1 MTLQMNNSSIDT
13 IIEKIITTWEEKL
26 QLDFLKMHPAFKLKY
41 GILSYWISIY
51 REFSQYQSKSITDL
65 NQNLDH
71 KEKIEKTKELLLNRN
86 SNTGEFKKKNMFNFL
101 INGFDNN
108 FIPSEPR
115 DIMRILGILE
125 EAKEDIRYINSVK
138 LYLTKCHITDDII
151 FTRKAISERKVKEM
165 LPKQRLITASAK
177 SFVDIIIKD
186 IDCINPKDIALELTR
201 DNAEILNKINIIFH
215 NFTTWLK

>member
-51 REFSQYQSKSITDL
+51 REFSQSQSKSITDL

-86 SNTGEFKKKNMFNFL
+86 SNTGEFKKKNML
-101 INGFDNN
+101 SKTIVG
-108 FIPSEPR
+108 SYR
-115 DIMRILGILE
+115 
-125 EAKEDIRYINSVK
+125 
-138 LYLTKCHITDDII
+138 
-151 FTRKAISERKVKEM
+151 
-165 LPKQRLITASAK
+165 
-177 SFVDIIIKD
+177 
-186 IDCINPKDIALELTR
+186 
-201 DNAEILNKINIIFH
+201 
-215 NFTTWLK
+215 